1 MTNVIHYLSHAV
13 VVINGKNDYI
23 TPGKKGHFK
32 FPVALSVEL
41 SARVNDIIMLRLH
54 TIKFPIMKICFE
66 CIVSILVF
74 LKFFPSFVCLI
85 CFSAYRTLL
94 NLPFFFQCTY
104 FNSFG
109 RRCAQ
114 NSATWPTI
122 WHVIM
127 IFLSHLGI
135 CKNCTLNHATNTSF
149 LSRLPC
155 IYSVITSKFY
165 VVTNQLTI

>member
-23 TPGKKGHFK
+23 TPGKPSRFR
-32 FPVALSVEL
+32 FPVAVSVEPF
-41 SARVNDIIMLRLH
+41 AHVNDIIMLRLQ
-54 TIKFPIMKICFE
+54 TVKFPRMKLCFE

-85 CFSAYRTLL
+85 VFLLIVPCLTCHSFSSA
-94 NLPFFFQCTY
+94 CI

-114 NSATWPTI
+114 NSAT
-122 WHVIM
+122 
-127 IFLSHLGI
+127 
-135 CKNCTLNHATNTSF
+135 
-149 LSRLPC
+149 
-155 IYSVITSKFY
+155 
-165 VVTNQLTI
+165 